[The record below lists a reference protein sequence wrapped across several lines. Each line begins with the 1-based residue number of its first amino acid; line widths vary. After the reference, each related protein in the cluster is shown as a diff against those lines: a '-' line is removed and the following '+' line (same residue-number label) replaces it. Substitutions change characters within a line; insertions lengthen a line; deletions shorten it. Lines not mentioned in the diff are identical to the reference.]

1 MKTSL
6 LLIIVASV
14 LLVTGCATTP
24 ETVHTKV
31 SEIHVKADRLGT
43 ISGKVIKRVGPLVT
57 AGVCLASPVYCAPAK
72 AAYKGAVVAINAIE
86 AAKTAEDGLKL
97 AALAEEIQKNMA
109 TINEVLVAS
118 GQEKIDLAEL
128 QATVKECQELTVQ

>member
-1 MKTSL
+1 MKTTL
-6 LLIIVASV
+6 LLITIASV

-24 ETVHTKV
+24 ETVPARV
-31 SEIHVKADRLGT
+31 SEIHAKADRLGT
-43 ISGKVIKRVGPLVT
+43 ISGKVVKRVGPLVT
-57 AGVCLASPVYCAPAK
+57 AGVCLASPIYCAPAK

>member
-6 LLIIVASV
+6 LSIIVASV

-31 SEIHVKADRLGT
+31 SEIHAKADRLGT
-43 ISGKVIKRVGPLVT
+43 ISGKVVKRVGPLVT

-118 GQEKIDLAEL
+118 GQEKIDMAEL

>member
-31 SEIHVKADRLGT
+31 SEIHAKADRLGT

-57 AGVCLASPVYCAPAK
+57 AGVCLTSPIYCAPAK
-72 AAYKGAVVAINAIE
+72 TAYKGAVVAINAIE

-97 AALAEEIQKNMA
+97 ASLAEEIQKNMA

-118 GQEKIDLAEL
+118 GQTPLDLAEF
-128 QATVKECQELTVQ
+128 QETVKECQALAAP

>member
-6 LLIIVASV
+6 LPIIVASV
-14 LLVTGCATTP
+14 LLVTGCATAP
-24 ETVHTKV
+24 ATVASKV
-31 SEIHVKADRLGT
+31 SEIHAKADRLGT

-97 AALAEEIQKNMA
+97 AALAEEIQKNMT

-128 QATVKECQELTVQ
+128 QATVKECQALAAP

>member
-6 LLIIVASV
+6 LPIIVASV
-14 LLVTGCATTP
+14 LLVTGCATAP
-24 ETVHTKV
+24 ATVASKV
-31 SEIHVKADRLGT
+31 SEIHAKADRLGT

-57 AGVCLASPVYCAPAK
+57 AGVCLTSPIYCAPAK

-97 AALAEEIQKNMA
+97 AALAEEIQKNMT

-128 QATVKECQELTVQ
+128 QATVKECQALAAP

>member
-14 LLVTGCATTP
+14 LLVTGCATAP

-31 SEIHVKADRLGT
+31 SEIHAKADRLGT

-57 AGVCLASPVYCAPAK
+57 AGVCLTSPIYCAPAK
-72 AAYKGAVVAINAIE
+72 TAYKGAVVAINAIE

-97 AALAEEIQKNMA
+97 ASLAEEIQKNMA

-118 GQEKIDLAEL
+118 GQTPLDLAEF
-128 QATVKECQELTVQ
+128 QETVKECQALAAP